1 MLEENGRLLRVTRE
15 AMGLSYAEV
24 EEATKV
30 REFYLQKL
38 EEGNLAELPGRIYAI
53 GFMES
58 YAKFLGL
65 DAEPFVAEV
74 KEYYAG
80 NSTDTGFE
88 TYISGKKVIQTVTE
102 GGTPEQWHEAKNKAA
117 TRLSDRNAKAENAN
131 RLRASAYSNVAM
143 GRPLRTR
150 NHRFGKRFLWILLGS
165 LVVVLLLML
174 YLLQDN
180 PQLPGFMGGDNP
192 PPVAD
197 NVVEELAPVT
207 VIVTAGDEEIWL
219 GYKADGGEN
228 NQVTLAPGLSQG
240 LVADEHLYLRFNK
253 ATKTRVEYNGEVL
266 EDFSGGY
273 DVWNINFY
281 PDDYAGY
288 ADQPTE

>member
-1 MLEENGRLLRVTRE
+1 MLEENGRLLKVTRE

-38 EEGNLAELPGRIYAI
+38 EEGNLADLPGRIYAI
-53 GFMES
+53 GFVET

-65 DAEPFVAEV
+65 DSAPFVAGV

-80 NSTDTGFE
+80 SSADTGFE
-88 TYISGKKVIQTVTE
+88 AYVSGKKVVQTVTE
-102 GGTPEQWHEAKNKAA
+102 GGAPEQLHEAKSKAA
-117 TRLSDRNAKAENAN
+117 ARLTDRNAKAEDAN
-131 RLRASAYSNVAM
+131 RLRVSAYSNVAM
-143 GRPLRTR
+143 GRPLHTR
-150 NHRFGKRFLWILLGS
+150 NRRFGKRFLWILLGS

-180 PQLPGFMGGDNP
+180 PQLPRFLGGSEP

-197 NVVEELAPVT
+197 SVVEAAPVT
-207 VIVTAGDEEIWL
+207 VIVTAGDEEVWL

-228 NQVTLAPGLSQG
+228 MQVTLAPGLSQG

-266 EDFSGGY
+266 ENFSGGY
-273 DVWNINFY
+273 DIWNINFY

>member
-1 MLEENGRLLRVTRE
+1 MLEENGRLLKVTRE
-15 AMGLSYAEV
+15 SMGLSYAEV

-38 EEGNLAELPGRIYAI
+38 EEGNLADLPGRIYAI
-53 GFMES
+53 GFVET

-65 DAEPFVAEV
+65 DAAPFVAGV

-80 NSTDTGFE
+80 ISADTGFE
-88 TYISGKKVIQTVTE
+88 AYVSGKKVVQTVTE
-102 GGTPEQWHEAKNKAA
+102 GGAPEQLHEAKSKAA
-117 TRLSDRNAKAENAN
+117 ARLTDRNVKAEDAN

-143 GRPLRTR
+143 GRPLHTR
-150 NHRFGKRFLWILLGS
+150 NRRFGKRFLWILLGS

-180 PQLPGFMGGDNP
+180 PQLPGFLGGSEP

-197 NVVEELAPVT
+197 NVVEAAPVT
-207 VIVTAGDEEIWL
+207 VIVTAGDEEVWL

-228 NQVTLAPGLSQG
+228 MQVTLAPGLSQG

-266 EDFSGGY
+266 EDFSSGY
-273 DVWNINFY
+273 DIWNINFY